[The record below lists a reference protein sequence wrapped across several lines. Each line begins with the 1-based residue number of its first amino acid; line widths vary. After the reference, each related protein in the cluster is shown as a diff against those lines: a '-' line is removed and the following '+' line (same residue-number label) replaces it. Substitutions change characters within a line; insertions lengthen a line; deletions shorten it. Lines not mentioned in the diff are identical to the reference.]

1 MIKEK
6 RVLVIS
12 QDVIGND
19 RPLGEILMKSFMGVL
34 AESEDLPETII
45 FYNSGVKLAVEE
57 GQILDDIKTIE
68 SKGVEVLSC
77 GTCLG
82 HYEMKE
88 KLKVGKVSNMYD
100 IVAKQ
105 MNAELIIKP
114 C

>member
-1 MIKEK
+1 MIKEGTIM
-6 RVLVIS
+6 VFS
-12 QDVIGND
+12 QNVIGND
-19 RPLGEILMKSFMGVL
+19 AQLGEILMKSFIGVL
-34 AESEDLPETII
+34 NESADLPDTLI
-45 FYNSGVKLAVEE
+45 FYNSAVKLCVEE
-57 GQILDDIKTIE
+57 GQILDDLKSIE
-68 SKGVEVLSC
+68 SKGVEILSC

-105 MNAELIIKP
+105 MNAKSIIKP